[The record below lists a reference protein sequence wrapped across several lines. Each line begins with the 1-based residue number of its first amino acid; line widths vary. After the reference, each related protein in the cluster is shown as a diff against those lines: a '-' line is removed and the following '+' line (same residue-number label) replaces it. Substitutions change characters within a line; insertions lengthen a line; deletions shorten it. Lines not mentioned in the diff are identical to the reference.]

1 MKKIFCFM
9 AMTFCFFSLKA
20 ENTAFEQLAAVE
32 NSYIEEVLADNY
44 FATSKFTDRDYL
56 ISTFIAE
63 NQKKFYPVDLV
74 MLKDDLQNMSETEL
88 MTLASTN
95 FKDPTVSMVLSVL
108 LGGLGA
114 DRFYIGNPGLGVLK
128 LITGGGLGIWWII
141 DMCIIMDKTKEAN
154 KKELAE
160 TLTLQNAMLGNK

>member
-1 MKKIFCFM
+1 
-9 AMTFCFFSLKA
+9 
-20 ENTAFEQLAAVE
+20 
-32 NSYIEEVLADNY
+32 
-44 FATSKFTDRDYL
+44 
-56 ISTFIAE
+56 
-63 NQKKFYPVDLV
+63 
-74 MLKDDLQNMSETEL
+74 MSETEL

-108 LGGLGA
+108 LGGLGV

-128 LITGGGLGIWWII
+128 LITGGGLGVWWIV